1 MIRKKHDGSFRK
13 LANGTIEFT
22 VSVGFDVYGKH
33 QRKRFYGK
41 TEIECR
47 KKYKDYLKGGEK
59 EESRSKEYT
68 LSAWLTLWLET
79 FKEGNVEGSTYKDY
93 VYLSKHI
100 REHKIGKMKISQ
112 VKSLHITEFFKSI
125 NNYSDALRKKMR
137 FLLNG
142 AFESAIDNDFCAKN
156 PVRRAVIAK
165 KSQPEKEAFSEKET
179 KIILDFAKTDELFGI
194 SVYIMLNTG
203 IRSQEMRALTID
215 RIDFE
220 NGVVKIDRAVKR
232 TNELGK
238 PKNGKTRFIPLE
250 EEVAE
255 FLKSKLQGRTG
266 YVIGGNDYV
275 THSGFRG
282 RYESFFS
289 RLNILLEEKGEKAIK
304 IKSPHSAR
312 HTFSTLRQKSGM
324 PVAMVAALLGHSSL
338 AMTEKYTHFG
348 DIDTLSEAVKKY
360 AFLSSIA

>member
-22 VSVGFDVYGKH
+22 VSIGFDAYGKH

-41 TEIECR
+41 TETECR
-47 KKYKDYLKGGEK
+47 NKHKEFIKGGEK
-59 EESRSKEYT
+59 EQSRPKEYT
-68 LSAWLTLWLET
+68 LYAWLNLWLET

-112 VKSLHITEFFKSI
+112 VKSLHIIEFFKSI

-165 KSQPEKEAFSEKET
+165 KSQPEKEAYTEDET
-179 KIILDFAKTDELFGI
+179 RAIIDFAKTDELFGI
-194 SVYIMLNTG
+194 PVYIMLNTG
-203 IRSQEMRALTID
+203 IRSQEMRALSID

-220 NGVVKIDRAVKR
+220 NGIIKIDRAVKR

-238 PKNGKTRFIPLE
+238 PKNGKTRLIPLE
-250 EEVAE
+250 PEVAD
-255 FLKSKLQGRTG
+255 FLKSKLHERTG
-266 YVIGGNDYV
+266 YIIGDDYYV

-289 RLNILLEEKGEKAIK
+289 RLNLFLESKGEKPIQ
-304 IKSPHSAR
+304 IKSPHSTR

-348 DIDTLSEAVKKY
+348 DVATLSEAVRKY
-360 AFLSSIA
+360 TFLSPIA